1 MSASTIQ
8 VVVGCAVEVRHEVGE
23 PVPWLLWM
31 SALQRV
37 VGWIPV
43 GGVWLL
49 VGDRRCLPAA
59 VAPSLGE
66 AWGALGVVSVLVE
79 VVVGEVPVGALAGAG
94 RLDVGG
100 LFAGLPA
107 AGENDGAL
115 DGRALLAVDVLGVG
129 ELQGVE
135 VFGGERDAAV

>member
-8 VVVGCAVEVRHEVGE
+8 VVVGCAVEVGQEVGE

-59 VAPSLGE
+59 VAHSLGE
-66 AWGALGVVSVLVE
+66 ACGALGVVSVLVE
-79 VVVGEVPVGALAGAG
+79 VVVGEVPVGAV
-94 RLDVGG
+94 VGG
-100 LFAGLPA
+100 RVRPRRGRSVCCFAS
-107 AGENDGAL
+107 
-115 DGRALLAVDVLGVG
+115 R
-129 ELQGVE
+129 
-135 VFGGERDAAV
+135 R